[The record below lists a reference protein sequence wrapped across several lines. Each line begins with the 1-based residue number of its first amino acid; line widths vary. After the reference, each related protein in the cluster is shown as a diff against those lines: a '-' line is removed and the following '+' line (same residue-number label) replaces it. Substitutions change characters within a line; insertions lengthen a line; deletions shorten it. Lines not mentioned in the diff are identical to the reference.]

1 MAYLKENRPM
11 KRHLGLAA
19 AAVGAAV
26 AGATLLAAP
35 ANADNAEK
43 VRPGYWE
50 YAYKVAGIRVS
61 SEKKC
66 IKPDEIDKVFFAG
79 PCNHHHKCVY
89 PVREIGDGKAKFD
102 GTWTDKRGRVAHVAA
117 NGTYTDTTFNLKA
130 HGTTTTGI
138 PMSVTMNA
146 KWLGACPA

>member
-1 MAYLKENRPM
+1 MAYLKRNRPM
-11 KRHLGLAA
+11 TRIALAA
-19 AAVGAAV
+19 AAGAV
-26 AGATLLAAP
+26 ATALLSVP
-35 ANADNAEK
+35 ASADNAEK

-66 IKPDEIDKVFFAG
+66 IKPNEIDKVFFAG

-89 PVREIGDGKAKFD
+89 PVRQIGDGKAKFD

-117 NGTYTDTTFNLKA
+117 DGTYTETTFNLKA